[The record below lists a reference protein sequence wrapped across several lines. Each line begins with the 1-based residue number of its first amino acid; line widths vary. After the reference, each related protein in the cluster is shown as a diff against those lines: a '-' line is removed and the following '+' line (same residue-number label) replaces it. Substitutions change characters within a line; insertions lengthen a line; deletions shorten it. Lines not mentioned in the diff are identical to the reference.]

1 MLQSSGP
8 ITMAQVAA
16 ELGIS
21 ASGLSLGDSRVRNLA
36 KRPSGSISFADLY
49 GKSPFSWVNS
59 AIPIQAFF
67 SGPSMSFML
76 TMQLNGAA
84 TWFDIP
90 FKYFEGERPANIW
103 VMFDIGWMYL
113 SGDTNPLKANTWYQL
128 SNGGPST
135 YYYRTAA
142 EELSFNAYWTDN
154 PAQGAKGRQALY
166 LNHSGR

>member
-1 MLQSSGP
+1 
-8 ITMAQVAA
+8 
-16 ELGIS
+16 
-21 ASGLSLGDSRVRNLA
+21 
-36 KRPSGSISFADLY
+36 
-49 GKSPFSWVNS
+49 
-59 AIPIQAFF
+59 
-67 SGPSMSFML
+67 ML
-76 TMQLNGAA
+76 TMQLDGAA

-113 SGDTNPLKANTWYQL
+113 SGDTNPLQGNTWYQL

-154 PAQGAKGRQALY
+154 PAQGPGRQALY
-166 LNHSGR
+166 QSQRAIGSWERWPCGHQSRPQTFKRYRAHGGRGPLFCW